1 MRSAIEVEDW
11 GILIVQ
17 RGDGWVRNLDAT
29 LRRARRIVS
38 RKKQCGMRRCALPS
52 LGRMEDL
59 LLDMFVVA
67 CSYADSADSI
77 CGDTVGPQLMRG
89 WIWNGVSVG
98 AANRLLLVSHHSDPA
113 GATLSGPS
121 SANVWGEGGP

>member
-1 MRSAIEVEDW
+1 MAGFEISMLHPAGPAGVFPETNSAECDVV
-11 GILIVQ
+11 L
-17 RGDGWVRNLDAT
+17 
-29 LRRARRIVS
+29 
-38 RKKQCGMRRCALPS
+38 LPS

-67 CSYADSADSI
+67 CLYAASADSI
-77 CGDTVGPQLMRG
+77 CCDTVGPQLMRG

-98 AANRLLLVSHHSDPA
+98 AANGLPWLLLVSHHSDPA